1 MTSFFYTELT
11 RIAVELRSIQ
21 HQSRASS
28 PGIKLLS
35 ASNTGKNLNPTFDV
49 PNANPKPLFNSKG
62 PAIGGKPMANFPYQ
76 KPAMK
81 GGLRDATIAKPS
93 ATPNMQV

>member
-11 RIAVELRSIQ
+11 KIAVEMRSLA

-35 ASNTGKNLNPTFDV
+35 ASNTGKPVNPVFDV
-49 PNANPKPLFNSKG
+49 PNANPKPIFNSKG
-62 PAIGGKPMANFPYQ
+62 PSISKPMPNFPYQ

-81 GGLRDATIAKPS
+81 GGLRDSTVAKPS
-93 ATPNMQV
+93 ATTNMQV